1 MWSVVRFINLMSK
14 FRPYVYTLNN
24 YTEQEEKEVQ
34 SLPATYHVY
43 GRETGESGT
52 PHLQGFI
59 YFPNKRS
66 FEAVKKLIPRAHW
79 EVARDLGRAISYSK
93 KDGNVWESGVPPH
106 AAVGRPK
113 EAVRAERN
121 KRLRESSLEEL
132 VASGDINIM
141 DVRRLKNARM
151 DLDQEGQALQTEDV
165 RGVWFYG
172 PPGVG
177 KSHKAR
183 NDYPDA
189 YIKAQ
194 NKWFDGYIGQEN
206 ILLDD
211 FDCKELGHYL
221 KIWADKWSCSGE
233 IKGGKVNLRH
243 KAFIITSNYHP
254 DELWEGHMLEAIKRR
269 FKITHFNKIQ

>member
-1 MWSVVRFINLMSK
+1 MVRS
-14 FRPYVYTLNN
+14 RAYVYTLNN
-24 YTEQEEKEVQ
+24 YTEEEEKEVQ

-59 YFPNKRS
+59 YFPNQRS
-66 FEAVKKLIPRAHW
+66 FNAVKKLVPRAHW

-93 KDGNVWESGVPPH
+93 KDGNVWESGTPPIG
-106 AAVGRPK
+106 AVGK
-113 EAVRAERN
+113 KCTFAERAERN
-121 KRLRESSLEEL
+121 KRLREGCLDGLVSSGEI
-132 VASGDINIM
+132 S
-141 DVRRLKNARM
+141 LKEVPLIKKARVI
-151 DLDQEGQALQTEDV
+151 LAQEGVAVTTETV
-165 RGVWFYG
+165 RGVWYYG

-183 NDYPDA
+183 MEYPDA

-194 NKWFDGYIGQEN
+194 NKWFDGYLGQEA
-206 ILLDD
+206 IILDD

-233 IKGGKVNLRH
+233 IKGGTVALRH
-243 KAFIITSNYHP
+243 NVFIVTSNYHP
-254 DELWEGHMLEAIKRR
+254 DELWEGHMVEAIKRR
-269 FKITHFNKIQ
+269 FKITHFNKL